1 MTKVVLATR
10 NQGKVRELQAML
22 EGQNIEVLGLDQ
34 FPWIGEVEE
43 TGATFEDNARLKAVA
58 VSEATGLIA
67 LADDSGLV
75 VDALEGEPG
84 VRSARYAG
92 DNATDADNNAKLL
105 EAMKDVPDDKR
116 ACKFISALVVHAP
129 DGHELVFHGVW
140 FGRVAHE
147 PSGTGGFGYDPLFFD
162 PELKLSAAAMTPEQK
177 NERSHRGRALREMM
191 KYFPGFVETVERE
204 AAMTP
209 EQRILRDT
217 YFGVKGWLKALCML
231 MMGGIPI
238 FAAMLVSR
246 NLRFIEA
253 LEAPGGPPRE
263 LAAAVATGLTL
274 QNVLA
279 VSVGFLI
286 FWAGLSLYRRKK
298 GALMFAKLA
307 WMSAPLACVV
317 EYVAAQFLNYTP
329 EVLQMAE
336 MAMIANA
343 LPVFVVSSACIIYL
357 TFSRRVKATCMND
370 GV

>member
-1 MTKVVLATR
+1 VTKVVLATR

-22 EGQNIEVLGLDQ
+22 EGQDIEVLGLDQ
-34 FPWIGEVEE
+34 FPWMKEVEE
-43 TGATFEDNARLKAVA
+43 TGSTFEENARLKAVA

-84 VRSARYAG
+84 VRSARFAG
-92 DNATDADNNAKLL
+92 ESATDADNNAKLL
-105 EAMKDVPDDKR
+105 EAMRDIPDAKR
-116 ACKFISALVVHAP
+116 GCKFISALVVHAP

-140 FGRVAHE
+140 FGRVAQE
-147 PSGTGGFGYDPLFFD
+147 PSGENGFGYDPLFFD
-162 PELKLSAAAMTPEQK
+162 PELKLSAAAMSPEQK

-191 KYFPGFVETVERE
+191 KYFPGFLETVARE

-209 EQRILRDT
+209 EQRTERDT
-217 YFGVKGWLKALCML
+217 YFGVKGWLKFLCL
-231 MMGGIPI
+231 FMMVGLPL
-238 FAAMLVSR
+238 FAASLVSR

-253 LEAPGGPPRE
+253 LDMPGGPPRE

-286 FWAGLSLYRRKK
+286 FWAGLNLYRRKK

-307 WMSAPLACVV
+307 WLSAPIACVV
-317 EYVAAQFLNYTP
+317 EYVAAQFLAYTP

-343 LPVFVVSSACIIYL
+343 LPVFVVSSICVVYL
-357 TFSRRVKATCMND
+357 TFSRRVKATYLSD
-370 GV
+370 EA